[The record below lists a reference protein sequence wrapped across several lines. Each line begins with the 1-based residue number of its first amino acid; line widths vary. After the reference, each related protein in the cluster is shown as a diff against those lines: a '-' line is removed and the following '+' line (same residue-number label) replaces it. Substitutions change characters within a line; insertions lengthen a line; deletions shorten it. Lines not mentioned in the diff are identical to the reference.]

1 MSGRRQ
7 SFGVLGVG
15 TVSVSD
21 AQDVDTAAGGMA
33 FDRLIVQLSAGI
45 PFSRSIK
52 HVMYVSLL
60 IQCRS
65 QGSATPFGFPYF
77 YIRLVLVLVHT
88 CQLLGLNS
96 SSSLY
101 PVLTRQWV
109 GGANL

>member
-33 FDRLIVQLSAGI
+33 FDRLIVHLSAGI
-45 PFSRSIK
+45 AFSRSIK

-65 QGSATPFGFPYF
+65 QGSATTFG
-77 YIRLVLVLVHT
+77 ISLLLHT
-88 CQLLGLNS
+88 TRTCTCTYMPSPRAQLLIK
-96 SSSLY
+96 SLSG
-101 PVLTRQWV
+101 VD
-109 GGANL
+109 